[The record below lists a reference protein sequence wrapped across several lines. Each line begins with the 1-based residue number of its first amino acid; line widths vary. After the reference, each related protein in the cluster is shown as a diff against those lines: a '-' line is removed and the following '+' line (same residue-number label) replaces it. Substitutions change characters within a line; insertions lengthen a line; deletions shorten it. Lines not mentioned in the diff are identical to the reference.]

1 MGIMYQSGKED
12 SSGGGVEVAD
22 KEEPVVAQDSLV
34 GPFLTLHPH
43 SPFSTLTSSDHALG
57 CPPPPPQEARHPSS
71 TP

>member
-1 MGIMYQSGKED
+1 MGVMYQSGKED
-12 SSGGGVEVAD
+12 SSGEAVEAAG

-34 GPFLTLHPH
+34 GPFLTLHPQ

-57 CPPPPPQEARHPSS
+57 CPPPLPQEARHPSS